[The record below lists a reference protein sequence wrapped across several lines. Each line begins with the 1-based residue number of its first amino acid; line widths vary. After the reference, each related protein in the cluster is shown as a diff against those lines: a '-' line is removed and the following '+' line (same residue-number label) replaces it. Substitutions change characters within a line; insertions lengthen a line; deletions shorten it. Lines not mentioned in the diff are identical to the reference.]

1 MPELVKW
8 VNGYRYDGGR
18 LSPEQRALRTF
29 YGRLLKLSR
38 EPAFAAGEFLPLN
51 GANRDNPQFGRL
63 PGETAS
69 GHWLY
74 AFLRHDP
81 ASGQVFLVVA
91 NLHGKSA
98 LRDVRIRFSP
108 AALAALG
115 FMPANGPVEFRDRL
129 AATLALRVRTTGAT
143 LREEGLVVAELP
155 PLGAWYFE
163 VLRPAR

>member
-8 VNGYRYDGGR
+8 VNGHRYDGGG

-51 GANRDNPQFGRL
+51 GANRDNPRFGRL

-81 ASGQVFLVVA
+81 ASGQVLLVVA
-91 NLHGKSA
+91 NLHGTSA

-115 FMPANGPVEFRDRL
+115 SMPANGPVEFRDRL
-129 AATLALRVRTTGAT
+129 ASRLALRVRTTGAA
-143 LREEGLVVAELP
+143 LRDEGLVLAELP

-163 VLRPAR
+163 VLRLAP